1 MTAPRLFGAPAAG
14 PGEGPGWSQLAAAVA
29 GALPV
34 DELDGLWVFR
44 PIRSGAVEW
53 GTAILSRVDGDRRRI
68 YTARYAHT
76 IKGKERGRFQWDLQE
91 VGSGPLDALEAL
103 LAQVP
108 VRAESEEPPVAVPL
122 ANWLPPA
129 SDDGDPREG

>member
-1 MTAPRLFGAPAAG
+1 M
-14 PGEGPGWSQLAAAVA
+14 
-29 GALPV
+29 
-34 DELDGLWVFR
+34 FR
-44 PIRSGAVEW
+44 PLRCGPVEW
-53 GTAILSRVDGDRRRI
+53 GTAILSRVDGTRRRI

-122 ANWLPPA
+122 TSWLPSA
-129 SDDGDPREG
+129 ADDGESREG